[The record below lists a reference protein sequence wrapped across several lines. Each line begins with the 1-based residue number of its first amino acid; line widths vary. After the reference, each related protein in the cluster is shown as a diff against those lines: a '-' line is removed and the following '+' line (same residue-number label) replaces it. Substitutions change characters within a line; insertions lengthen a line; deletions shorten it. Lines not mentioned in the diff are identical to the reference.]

1 MALRCAHLPAS
12 RFVVLLCRSSSICV
26 GVSKVH
32 CVSLTPQTT
41 RVSALLVDW
50 NARIRCLKVSYL
62 VGWYGKYIENIS
74 RYIVYIFTLLLSN
87 GFMIFDIETKGSSFL
102 INS

>member
-12 RFVVLLCRSSSICV
+12 RFVVLLCRSSSICE

-62 VGWYGKYIENIS
+62 VGWYGKYIGNIS
-74 RYIVYIFTLLLSN
+74 RFIVVPTLFVDD
-87 GFMIFDIETKGSSFL
+87 GFMIFYIETNCSSFL